1 MASSADGA
9 MSLTPVPRRRRR
21 LGRYVPLAVMMLPGL
36 LYLFINS
43 YLPMFGLFIAF
54 KNVDFAKGVFRSD
67 WVGFANFKYLF
78 LTSDAWIITRNTICY
93 NALFIGVNL
102 VVALSLALALNE
114 VRSRPARRVYQS
126 IMLLPMLISM
136 VIVSYLVY
144 ALLSMETGFVN
155 KTVLPLL
162 GVGEISWYTE
172 PRYWPY
178 ILTAVH
184 TWKSAGFL
192 SVVYYA
198 AIVGIDQ
205 EMFEAATIDGAS
217 RVQQITRITLPLL
230 VPVITMMTLIAIGRI
245 FYSDFGLFYQVPLA
259 SGPLMEATSVIDTYV
274 YQGLILLGDLGMSSA
289 AGFYQSIVG
298 FLIVLLS
305 NLLVRKTNP
314 DNALF

>member
-1 MASSADGA
+1 MASPAGGA
-9 MSLTPVPRRRRR
+9 MSLPPAPGKRRKP
-21 LGRYVPLAVMMLPGL
+21 GRYLALGVMMLPGL
-36 LYLFINS
+36 LYLLINN

-54 KNVDFAKGVFRSD
+54 KNVDFAKGVFCSD
-67 WVGFANFKYLF
+67 WVGLANFKYLF
-78 LTSDAWIITRNTICY
+78 LTSDAWIITRNTIGY
-93 NALFIGVNL
+93 NVLFIAVNL
-102 VVALSLALALNE
+102 VVAVSLALALNE
-114 VRSRPARRVYQS
+114 VASRKARRFYQS
-126 IMLLPMLISM
+126 AMLLPMLISM

-144 ALLSMETGFVN
+144 AMLSMETGFVN
-155 KTVLPLL
+155 QTVLPWL
-162 GVGEISWYTE
+162 GIGEISWYTE
-172 PRYWPY
+172 RRYWPY
-178 ILTAVH
+178 ILTMVH
-184 TWKSAGFL
+184 TWKGAGFL

-230 VPVITMMTLIAIGRI
+230 VPVITMMTLMAIGRI

-274 YQGLILLGDLGMSSA
+274 YQGLILLGDVGMSSA

-298 FLIVLLS
+298 FLVVLLS